1 MKKTFKRIRRR
12 ICRSICY
19 ADSCPVDNQKN
30 HLCSILKVC
39 GTFGVSVF
47 GAVALA
53 WILFFFS

>member
-1 MKKTFKRIRRR
+1 MKTTLKRIRRR

-19 ADSCPVDNQKN
+19 AGSCPVDNQK
-30 HLCSILKVC
+30 HYLCSILKIC

-47 GAVALA
+47 GVVALA

>member
-1 MKKTFKRIRRR
+1 MKKTLKRIRRR

-30 HLCSILKVC
+30 YLYSTLKAF

-47 GAVALA
+47 GVAVLA